1 MKGFRQS
8 RKLSKNNVSKR
19 IETFNNKIEEYS
31 KLSLKELKELYPGL
45 RGSYKMACE
54 VVTEQKLNREL
65 EILTE
70 ANSKELTQEFKQIK
84 EELDGE

>member
-31 KLSLKELKELYPGL
+31 KLSLKELKELYPSL

-54 VVTEQKLNREL
+54 VVTEQKLNTEL

-70 ANSKELTQEFKQIK
+70 TNSKELTQESKPIK